1 MNISAFF
8 SGQKI
13 LKQISEL
20 SQLQENVVY
29 VDLNKNNFQIVRK
42 LSDIYDDS
50 AKEIENYFD
59 CIECRK
65 SLESDYCYANMT
77 SVVHIYNTPFTTNQH
92 EVLVWLFQLG
102 FRSETMK
109 LLEKQDAH
117 KIENPGEY
125 KPEYKQVFDFIH
137 GTPDGIT
144 QEKTH
149 QILREYFGKFGDVYF
164 FGHGERVF
172 IQQFLLAQKKAT
184 VW

>member
-1 MNISAFF
+1 MQISAFF

-13 LKQISEL
+13 LKQL
-20 SQLQENVVY
+20 SQNSQLSENIVY
-29 VDLNKNNFQIVRK
+29 VDLSKNSFQIVRG
-42 LSDIYDDS
+42 LSDISDDS
-50 AKEIENYFD
+50 TDKIEKYFN

-77 SVVHIYNTPFTTNQH
+77 SVAHVYNTPFTTNQH

-109 LLEKQDAH
+109 ILEKQDAH

-125 KPEYKQVFDFIH
+125 NPEYKQVFDFIH

-144 QEKTH
+144 QDKTH

-164 FGHGERVF
+164 FGHAERVF

>member
-13 LKQISEL
+13 LKQL
-20 SQLQENVVY
+20 TDFSQFQENVVY
-29 VDLNKNNFQIVRK
+29 VDLDQNNFQIVRK
-42 LSDIYDDS
+42 LSDISDDS
-50 AKEIENYFD
+50 ADEIEEIFD

-109 LLEKQDAH
+109 VLEKQDAH

-125 KPEYKQVFDFIH
+125 NLEYKKIFDSIH
-137 GTPDGIT
+137 GTTDGVT
-144 QEKTH
+144 EEKTH

-172 IQQFLLAQKKAT
+172 IQKFLLPQKKAA
-184 VW
+184 